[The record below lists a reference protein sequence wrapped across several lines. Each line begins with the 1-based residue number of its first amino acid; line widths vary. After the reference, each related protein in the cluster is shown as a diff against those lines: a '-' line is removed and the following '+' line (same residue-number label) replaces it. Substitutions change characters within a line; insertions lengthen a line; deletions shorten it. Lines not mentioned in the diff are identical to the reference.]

1 MYNLPTMYE
10 IGHFSNKAVGKGA
23 HSPCIIY
30 NSGLLWAFSGKNR
43 LNFMMKKKKKQTTC
57 KKYNWA

>member
-10 IGHFSNKAVGKGA
+10 IGHFSNKAVGKGP

-30 NSGLLWAFSGKNR
+30 NSGLLWAFSDEEGEEANY
-43 LNFMMKKKKKQTTC
+43 M
-57 KKYNWA
+57 